1 MDRDSYKEF
10 HESFMKNNNGTTIE
24 ETFITI
30 VPTFFTTFLLIN
42 IVTFTNIFHIPTR
55 FLIEFL
61 TIVLSIILCVTVC
74 NERIW
79 EISIAL
85 LFVCATS
92 VTKQIIPRTHLISF
106 IQINVKRPEY
116 IGLVRSVTNLITAVC
131 ILAVDFQCFPRKLA
145 KTENFGFGLMDTG
158 VGLFIYSNGIIA
170 PEIRTNFN
178 QKSFKIK
185 IKDCLIQCLPLI
197 VLGLARFFMIKE
209 IDYQQHV
216 SEYGVHWNF
225 FLTLAATKMF
235 ATIILT
241 FSSDILAL
249 AKYSGIIIVTLHEMA
264 LQIGLAEYV
273 ISESIQRDTFFNAN
287 REGIISISGYIALYM
302 ASVYIGSMLQNDMQ
316 GDIVNARVLLKK
328 SLKLGFIAA
337 VLWKMVYVCADMFG
351 VSRRLANMGYVIW
364 ILSIGTTFTTFF
376 MLLEVFYHFIVF
388 DKPKGSVVV
397 SNENAAVV
405 EKINHFS
412 PIIFSAINY
421 NGLAF
426 FLLANIGT
434 GLINILF
441 QTMLISAG
449 GCVFLVSIYM
459 FVLCS
464 IITFFYVNEIK
475 LKI

>member
-30 VPTFFTTFLLIN
+30 IPSFFTTFLLIN
-42 IVTFTNIFHIPTR
+42 IVTCTNIIHIPTR
-55 FLIEFL
+55 FLFEFL

-79 EISIAL
+79 EIAAAL

-92 VTKQIIPRTHLISF
+92 TAKQIIPRTHLIPF
-106 IQINVKRPEY
+106 IQINVKRPEH
-116 IGLVRSVTNLITAVC
+116 IGLVRSITNLITAVC

-170 PEIRTNFN
+170 PELRKQHNEKT
-178 QKSFKIK
+178 FKIK
-185 IKDCLIQCLPLI
+185 VKQCLIQCLPLI

-225 FLTLAATKMF
+225 FLTLAATKIIS
-235 ATIILT
+235 TII
-241 FSSDILAL
+241 FAL
-249 AKYSGIIIVTLHEMA
+249 FRGDASVMAKYCGIILVTLHEMA

-273 ISESIQRDTFFNAN
+273 INDECQRDTFFNAN
-287 REGIISISGYIALYM
+287 REGIISITGYVALYM
-302 ASVYIGSMLQNDMQ
+302 ASVYIGFILRNDEEME
-316 GDIVNARVLLKK
+316 IVNARVLLKK

-364 ILSIGTTFTTFF
+364 ILSIGTTFTVLF
-376 MLLEVFYHFIVF
+376 MLLEVFYYFIAF
-388 DKPKGSVVV
+388 DKPKDVKDTVPTNV
-397 SNENAAVV
+397 TTDR
-405 EKINHFS
+405 FS

-434 GLINILF
+434 GLINMLF

-449 GCVFLVSIYM
+449 GCLFLVSIYM